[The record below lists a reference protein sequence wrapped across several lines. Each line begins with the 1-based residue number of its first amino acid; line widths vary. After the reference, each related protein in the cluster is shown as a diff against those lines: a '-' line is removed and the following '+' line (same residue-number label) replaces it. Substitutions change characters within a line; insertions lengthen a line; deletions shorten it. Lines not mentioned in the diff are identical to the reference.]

1 MLILSESFYDF
12 DLCDRPAG
20 RHRHYA
26 GHENLPNSV
35 YGHTISPHVGGGTNS
50 TEYEMLTSNSLI
62 LMPSITPFNWLN
74 LYNANSVVSYLKGL
88 GYSTM
93 AAHPLHQLQLPPRL
107 CLAGHGL

>member
-1 MLILSESFYDF
+1 MT
-12 DLCDRPAG
+12 DLQADTDIMPVTK
-20 RHRHYA
+20 
-26 GHENLPNSV
+26 NLPNSV

-88 GYSTM
+88 GYSNDGRP
-93 AAHPLHQLQLPPRL
+93 PLHQLQLPPRL